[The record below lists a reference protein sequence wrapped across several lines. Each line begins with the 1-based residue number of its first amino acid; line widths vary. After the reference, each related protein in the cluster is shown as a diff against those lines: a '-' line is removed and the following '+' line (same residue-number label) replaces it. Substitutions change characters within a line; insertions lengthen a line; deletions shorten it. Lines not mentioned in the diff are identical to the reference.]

1 MSFVVVHGLT
11 EIFIL
16 YYSNFFITG
25 IGSCEVRDLPLV
37 DNARRIPVKGFRGS
51 VVKIKCH
58 SHFKLLG
65 EHLAHCVDDKK
76 WSLQEAPVCTR
87 E

>member
-1 MSFVVVHGLT
+1 MTKIFLFT
-11 EIFIL
+11 MIFI
-16 YYSNFFITG
+16 FFTG
-25 IGSCEVRDLPLV
+25 IGSCEIRDLPLV

-58 SHFKLLG
+58 NHFKLLG